1 MNRGMSLS
9 ARIRLLWAFLSL
21 LLIIIIGTL
30 GLAFFEDWPLF
41 DSLWVTIISLTTTGY
56 GDIIP
61 KTIEGRAF
69 LLGVL
74 IVGVGMVAYSMGAII
89 NILVE
94 SQISRI
100 MERNKMLKTIKQLNN
115 HIIVCGA
122 GRVGS
127 YVAQVLKSEQVPYVL
142 IDVDEELIVHRQ
154 EEGHLVMLG
163 DATEDEVLL
172 AAGIQKARGIV
183 CALSE
188 DAYNVFIALSARAAK
203 PDLKIVARAEKPES
217 AEKMRRAGAD
227 KVISPAQIGGY
238 QMAMSMLKPATV
250 DLVDTLFTSPNL
262 QLQLEEVVVVENS
275 PIANQEI
282 RQVFNREHK
291 NVIVVSIIRK
301 DQVSLNPRGKDM
313 ILAGDTLV
321 IIGNREDLESMETD
335 TFK

>member
-9 ARIRLLWAFLSL
+9 ARIRLFWAFLSL
-21 LLIIIIGTL
+21 LLIIITGTL
-30 GLAFFEDWPLF
+30 GLAYFEDWPLF
-41 DSLWVTIISLTTTGY
+41 DSLWVTIVSLTTTGY
-56 GDIIP
+56 GDILP
-61 KTIEGRAF
+61 KTIMGRAF
-69 LLGVL
+69 LLVIL
-74 IVGVGMVAYSMGAII
+74 IVGVGVVAYSMGAII

-94 SQISRI
+94 SQVSRI

-127 YVAQVLKSEQVPYVL
+127 YVAQVLKSERVPYVL
-142 IDVDEELIVHRQ
+142 IDIDEELIVHRQ

-172 AAGIQKARGIV
+172 AAGIQQARGIV

-188 DAYNVFIALSARAAK
+188 DAYNVFIALSARATK
-203 PDLKIVARAEKPES
+203 PDLKIVARAEKPET

-250 DLVDTLFTSPNL
+250 DLVDTLFTSRNL
-262 QLQLEEVVVVENS
+262 QLQLEEVVVAENS

-282 RQVFNREHK
+282 RQVFNREHS

-301 DQVSLNPRGKDM
+301 DQVTLNPRGKDI
-313 ILAGDTLV
+313 ILPGDTLV
-321 IIGNREDLESMETD
+321 IIGDREDLERMESNILQ
-335 TFK
+335 